1 MPGWHSVCSA
11 QSAGSNT
18 HFGSIKTKTV
28 LLGYRKLFGR
38 ERDMGPD
45 RAAEDS
51 SDFLEQLATIRLIAS
66 VVIKIAVEGRAI
78 SMGMVLF
85 DG

>member
-1 MPGWHSVCSA
+1 
-11 QSAGSNT
+11 
-18 HFGSIKTKTV
+18 
-28 LLGYRKLFGR
+28 
-38 ERDMGPD
+38 MGPD